1 MGLKNKT
8 ILMIYGSYKIGK
20 TCGRFLFMENAGVAS
35 THNTVKILS
44 NKSCNKDGS
53 GL

>member
-8 ILMIYGSYKIGK
+8 ILMVGGSYRIGK
-20 TCGRFLFMENAGVAS
+20 AYVRFLLMANAGVAS